1 VTELSSGGTRLRSCP
16 TFLTKRYFLELFE
29 NQKMPEVTKHSGTA
43 QRNQNAVREKWSKS
57 MDAQEQQHE
66 NWHRNIHCSG

>member
-1 VTELSSGGTRLRSCP
+1 
-16 TFLTKRYFLELFE
+16 LELFE

-57 MDAQEQQHE
+57 LDAQEQQHE